1 MSDQIVAPETRDLAE
16 LAGALSGWLAQ
27 KMPGASDMV
36 IDNLDY
42 PRGAGMSHE
51 TILFDAHWREGGEAK
66 SQGMVVRIKPEKMT
80 VFPDNLF
87 DEQYEL
93 MRVLHEGDYVRVAKV
108 FWLEQDAGLL
118 GKPFFVMEK

>member
-66 SQGMVVRIKPEKMT
+66 SQGMVVRIKPEKKT

-87 DEQYEL
+87 DEQY
-93 MRVLHEGDYVRVAKV
+93 
-108 FWLEQDAGLL
+108 
-118 GKPFFVMEK
+118 